1 MCYGLGAPFL
11 RGGTGEGGEVSLGDP
26 EGLLGVVIGIVRGNY
41 EGLPK
46 PHLVERLL
54 QLMEALQRSSA
65 GMMDFHGQLGRQ

>member
-1 MCYGLGAPFL
+1 
-11 RGGTGEGGEVSLGDP
+11 V
-26 EGLLGVVIGIVRGNY
+26 LGVVIGIVRRNY

>member
-1 MCYGLGAPFL
+1 
-11 RGGTGEGGEVSLGDP
+11 VGDP
-26 EGLLGVVIGIVRGNY
+26 EGVLGAIIGVLRDNF

-65 GMMDFHGQLGRQ
+65 GMLEFHGQMGRQ